1 MTDVKPIKID
11 VFSDIACP
19 YCFVGE
25 KHLLMAK
32 EKFLKENPNYPIE
45 RANVYYKD
53 WLDNYIIINK
63 WDYIKLHD
71 KIYK

>member
-1 MTDVKPIKID
+1 MICKRISDNMYFNYRFINDAIVQID
-11 VFSDIACP
+11 
-19 YCFVGE
+19 
-25 KHLLMAK
+25 
-32 EKFLKENPNYPIE
+32 NPNYPIE

>member
-1 MTDVKPIKID
+1 MICKRLSDGKYFNYRFINDVVVQID
-11 VFSDIACP
+11 
-19 YCFVGE
+19 
-25 KHLLMAK
+25 
-32 EKFLKENPNYPIE
+32 NPNYPIE

>member
-1 MTDVKPIKID
+1 MICKRLSDGKYFNHQFINDVVVQID
-11 VFSDIACP
+11 
-19 YCFVGE
+19 
-25 KHLLMAK
+25 
-32 EKFLKENPNYPIE
+32 NPNYPIE

>member
-1 MTDVKPIKID
+1 MICKRLSDGKYFNYTFINDVVVQID
-11 VFSDIACP
+11 
-19 YCFVGE
+19 
-25 KHLLMAK
+25 
-32 EKFLKENPNYPIE
+32 NPNYPIE

-53 WLDNYIIINK
+53 WLDNYTIVNK

>member
-1 MTDVKPIKID
+1 MICKRLSDGKYFNYAFINDVVVQID
-11 VFSDIACP
+11 
-19 YCFVGE
+19 
-25 KHLLMAK
+25 
-32 EKFLKENPNYPIE
+32 NPNYPIE

>member
-1 MTDVKPIKID
+1 MICKRLSDGKYFNYAFINDVVVQID
-11 VFSDIACP
+11 
-19 YCFVGE
+19 
-25 KHLLMAK
+25 
-32 EKFLKENPNYPIE
+32 NPNYPIE
-45 RANVYYKD
+45 RANVYYKN